1 MTRPSP
7 DPVVEAVVGKLRSRS
22 AAGIAKYGTRLADSP
37 ESTLAFLRHAQEEAL
52 DFANYLELL
61 IQRVE
66 RLPGVDHG

>member
-22 AAGIAKYGTRLADSP
+22 AAG
-37 ESTLAFLRHAQEEAL
+37 EEAL